1 MVRSRSVV
9 VVAEVARSGLS
20 GGGGAA
26 ALSEDAMFVL
36 VCVCL
41 FFFFSF
47 LPRSKAAD
55 QLVLQAM
62 ASPRPLFSGKGSCIR
77 GRGSERERE
86 RAGSE
91 NKGVMHDQAIKG
103 GEKKKCLKSSI
114 QLDDVVQNHF
124 SAFARARQIASTK
137 AREASVGALSGLSVL
152 LRPAAPTV
160 LRALR
165 PRSRKG
171 RIRGESIGE

>member
-41 FFFFSF
+41 FFFSLSCLARRQLTSWCFRRWRLRVLSS
-47 LPRSKAAD
+47 LGKALAF
-55 QLVLQAM
+55 AGE
-62 ASPRPLFSGKGSCIR
+62 AA
-77 GRGSERERE
+77 RERE

-124 SAFARARQIASTK
+124 SAFAWLVKSPPRKRERRQW
-137 AREASVGALSGLSVL
+137 ALS
-152 LRPAAPTV
+152 
-160 LRALR
+160 RASL
-165 PRSRKG
+165 
-171 RIRGESIGE
+171 